1 MPQESNQN
9 QSNSLFIS
17 PVKNLRGLKGNLGYN
32 SSSNEVS
39 YTEEMFN
46 DRDLAQRKAEEAG
59 TLILFFYN
67 NSVQTRYS
75 RRIVSRYQIIL
86 SIIDK

>member
-9 QSNSLFIS
+9 QSNSLFNS
-17 PVKNLRGLKGNLGYN
+17 PVKNFRGLKGNLGYN

-39 YTEEMFN
+39 NTEEMFN

-59 TLILFFYN
+59 TLILFFI
-67 NSVQTRYS
+67 T
-75 RRIVSRYQIIL
+75 IISEHVTL
-86 SIIDK
+86 SA

>member
-1 MPQESNQN
+1 MPQESKQN
-9 QSNSLFIS
+9 QINSWFIS

-32 SSSNEVS
+32 GSNNEAS

-59 TLILFFYN
+59 TYCSLPSSLPSFYF
-67 NSVQTRYS
+67 SHFTSKEYEF
-75 RRIVSRYQIIL
+75 
-86 SIIDK
+86 